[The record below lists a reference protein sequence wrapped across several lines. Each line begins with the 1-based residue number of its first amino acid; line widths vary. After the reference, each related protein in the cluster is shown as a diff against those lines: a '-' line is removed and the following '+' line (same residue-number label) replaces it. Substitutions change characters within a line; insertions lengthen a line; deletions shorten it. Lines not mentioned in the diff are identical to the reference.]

1 MFNLQTR
8 ECPMPRV
15 SRKQADLNREII
27 VDAATR
33 LFRERG
39 LHGISVVDVMAA
51 AGLTHGGFYGHFES
65 REALAQEASGRAF
78 EQAAHRWQARVAEHD
93 SKDAARRAVIEP
105 YLSSE
110 SRDNPG
116 DSCPVVAFAGD
127 MCHEAAESGLRQT
140 YMQGLNNLLDSLGS
154 LLQAEDEAGK
164 RQQAL
169 VQYSLM
175 FGALMLSRATRDDPL
190 SDEILEAARA
200 ALAPS
205 K

>member
-1 MFNLQTR
+1 
-8 ECPMPRV
+8 MPRV
-15 SRKQADLNREII
+15 SRKQADLNRETI

-65 REALAQEASGRAF
+65 REALAQEASARAF
-78 EQAAHRWQARVAEHD
+78 KQAAQSWQARVADQD
-93 SKDAARRAVIEP
+93 SKDAARRAVVEP

-116 DSCPVVAFAGD
+116 ESCPVVAFTGD

-140 YMQGLNNLLDSLGS
+140 YVEGLNNLLDALGS
-154 LLQAEDEAGK
+154 LLDTEDEACI

-169 VQYSLM
+169 AQYSMM
-175 FGALMLSRATRDDPL
+175 FGALMLSRATRGDPL
-190 SDEILEAARA
+190 SDEILEAART
-200 ALAPS
+200 ALMPG
-205 K
+205 KP

>member
-1 MFNLQTR
+1 
-8 ECPMPRV
+8 MPRV
-15 SRKQADLNREII
+15 SRKQADLNRETI

-78 EQAAHRWQARVAEHD
+78 KQAAQRWQARVAEHD
-93 SKDAARRAVIEP
+93 NKDAARRAVVEP
-105 YLSSE
+105 YLSNE

-140 YMQGLNNLLDSLGS
+140 YLQGLNNLLDSLGS
-154 LLQAEDEAGK
+154 LLDAEDEAGK

-175 FGALMLSRATRDDPL
+175 FGALMLSRATRSDPL

-200 ALAPS
+200 VLTPS